1 MEEKNDVKATQNHT
15 IATVGLGLLF
25 IWWSIV
31 IIIGPL
37 TIGMGAI
44 GMGLIL
50 LGINLARLLKGIP
63 TLGSTTA
70 VGIIALLW
78 GVPETIFDPHLGV
91 SLALLMF
98 VIGVVII
105 ASLMIRP
112 KTS

>member
-1 MEEKNDVKATQNHT
+1 MEEKNDMKAALNHA

-31 IIIGPL
+31 IIVGPL

-44 GMGLIL
+44 GTGLIL

-70 VGIIALLW
+70 LGLIALAW
-78 GVPETIFDPHLGV
+78 GVLETIFDPRWGV
-91 SLALLMF
+91 SFALLLF

-105 ASLMIRP
+105 GSLVARP
-112 KTS
+112 KA